1 MKSTKVFSVFCYIKL
16 LSWRHFIK
24 PTYGVQND
32 AELNSC
38 DSFSSKVHISN
49 LKSPSKSSQSLIQVQ
64 KVQKKSRS
72 SPHQESNRG
81 PHNSFEDFQVTS
93 AHTFL
98 AHFFNSSSFHM
109 NFPLFFS
116 LISCVGRIL
125 LSFFGQ
131 TIWHLFSCSLF
142 WFMGVFFQSFFF
154 VSFCRFNTKS
164 FHKKNEK
171 IFKKKLTLVFVIP
184 DIQSSLVGHFLDLRI
199 S

>member
-1 MKSTKVFSVFCYIKL
+1 MKSTNVFSVFCYIKL

-109 NFPLFFS
+109 NFPLFFFTHFLCRKDSS
-116 LISCVGRIL
+116 LFFWLDNLASVFMFTFLVHGR
-125 LSFFGQ
+125 
-131 TIWHLFSCSLF
+131 LFSVFLF
-142 WFMGVFFQSFFF
+142 CQ
-154 VSFCRFNTKS
+154 
-164 FHKKNEK
+164 
-171 IFKKKLTLVFVIP
+171 
-184 DIQSSLVGHFLDLRI
+184 FL
-199 S
+199 SV